1 MADID
6 LSSSPRFLPGVR
18 LHHDQARGQWVV
30 LAPERV
36 IELDDIAHA
45 ILTLCNGQQ
54 SIEMIVQ
61 KLATDFDATTDEVS
75 DDVLALIDDLIGKR
89 VLRL

>member
-1 MADID
+1 MTTIELNSA
-6 LSSSPRFLPGVR
+6 PRFLPGVR
-18 LHHDQARGQWVV
+18 LHHDKARGQWVI

-45 ILTLCNGQQ
+45 IVKLCDGQRTVQ
-54 SIEMIVQ
+54 VIVQ
-61 KLATDFDATTDEVS
+61 ELATEFDATPDEVS

>member
-1 MADID
+1 
-6 LSSSPRFLPGVR
+6 VR
-18 LHHDQARGQWVV
+18 LHRDQARDQWVI

-45 ILTLCNGQQ
+45 IVKLCDGQRTVDA
-54 SIEMIVQ
+54 IVQ
-61 KLATDFDATTDEVS
+61 QLAAEFDATPEEVG
-75 DDVLALIDDLIGKR
+75 DDVRALIDDLIGKR

>member
-1 MADID
+1 MID
-6 LSSSPRFLPGVR
+6 LGSAPRFLPGVR
-18 LHHDQARGQWVV
+18 LHHDQARGQWVI

-45 ILTLCNGQQ
+45 IVKLCDGQRRV
-54 SIEMIVQ
+54 ELIVQ
-61 KLATDFDATTDEVS
+61 ELATEFDATPDEVNG
-75 DDVLALIDDLIGKR
+75 DVLALIDDLIAKR

>member
-1 MADID
+1 MATVD
-6 LSSSPRFLPGVR
+6 LDSSPRFLPGVR
-18 LHHDQARGQWVV
+18 LHHDQARGQWVI

-45 ILTLCNGQQ
+45 IVKLCDGQRRV
-54 SIEMIVQ
+54 EMIVQ
-61 KLATDFDATTDEVS
+61 ELATEFDATPDEVS
-75 DDVLALIDDLIGKR
+75 SDVLALIDDLIGKR

>member
-1 MADID
+1 MSTID
-6 LSSSPRFLPGVR
+6 TASMPRFLPGVR
-18 LHHDQARGQWVV
+18 LHHDQTRGQWVI

-45 ILTLCNGQQ
+45 IVGLCDGQRSVQ
-54 SIEMIVQ
+54 VIVET
-61 KLATDFDATTDEVS
+61 LATEFDAEATEVS
-75 DDVLALIDDLIGKR
+75 GDVLALIDDLIGKR